1 LYTHWT
7 LTRDSESITQKKLN
21 GIVEKEERKEK
32 WRRHRSSSTDG
43 QVAPARNTIICMC
56 VYIHTKKEKK
66 KKKRGLYKAHT
77 IVYEEGKEK
86 EKMFFFS
93 ALRAVV
99 HLEKAISEPD
109 ITIQKEKERTRNL
122 ACTRIKRGKKRME
135 ARERKRAITKTNERE
150 RGQDDEQKYTR
161 HSNWGQIILYMTF
174 RKDLSKIYILYRYLI
189 SLNDFFLEF

>member
-1 LYTHWT
+1 V
-7 LTRDSESITQKKLN
+7 N

-32 WRRHRSSSTDG
+32 WRRHRSPSTDG

-56 VYIHTKKEKK
+56 MYIQK
-66 KKKRGLYKAHT
+66 KKKRRKKTRPMQAHT

-99 HLEKAISEPD
+99 HLEKAISEPA

-122 ACTRIKRGKKRME
+122 ACTRIKRGKKR
-135 ARERKRAITKTNERE
+135 I
-150 RGQDDEQKYTR
+150 
-161 HSNWGQIILYMTF
+161 
-174 RKDLSKIYILYRYLI
+174 
-189 SLNDFFLEF
+189 